1 MQATPLFILLTTL
14 FNYLFICIMNVNKN
28 VQRNTI
34 NEARVKMSDVQK
46 SGFDLSYSSQTSGG
60 IGKLLPT
67 SVQWIMAGDKFSGSN
82 SINAQF
88 EPLAVPMS
96 GRLKVESHNFFV
108 RMRNIYGRDWE
119 DYMIFNAGETGDVK
133 SLPTFNLKEL
143 MLYLE
148 SNKFPSIPAYS
159 DTAAKDL
166 YDAIV
171 LWASSAQ
178 NLADFTTV
186 DFMVEYRQAILNFA
200 AVNPYAS
207 VTTQDAYVDYAKTL
221 LYLVCDKLVGEG
233 SYLDFFGYP
242 IIDHRTVDKF
252 ISEAISKNASQKFSD
267 LVTDVPLNDAP
278 IRAFYYVWYAYYRNI
293 YTEPKK
299 RCINPRSW
307 SATPLDYATLFK
319 LLVPRFR
326 NWDIDTFTGA
336 QTDDVSR
343 HVSVVTSEIYQY
355 DNVLYSE
362 ANGYSYNTNSQNYAP
377 VDAGTQREYSQ
388 EGIISQDIHWI
399 DTEGTTHVQT
409 IPVPSIF
416 GSAFM
421 ANRGSVYST
430 NEGGTTNFM
439 ANNLPL
445 LQLRRTQMLE
455 RYLKRCFYSGDLYAD
470 YMKGIYGTTISDA
483 ISNIPEYIPGGS
495 SVPVNVSQEVNNT
508 STEYS
513 PAGTKTAVMQAD
525 AAGDSFVKFADEF
538 GLYLNIMSFLPEC
551 SYDGMPNQLLYT
563 QLFDFPIPQFSQ
575 QDDEHSHR
583 FELSRT
589 AVKTEQDA
597 SFRPFA
603 HHPYKHD
610 WRGRVNDFHGNAL
623 STRKVYNFG
632 RLFNY
637 QFDDNT
643 PKLNASFLH
652 CKPQLDMFISSNP
665 LNDVWFGYIDHKF
678 YVERALSAFTETI

>member
-1 MQATPLFILLTTL
+1 MQ
-14 FNYLFICIMNVNKN
+14 VNKN

-133 SLPTFNLKEL
+133 SLPTFNLKDL

-148 SNKFPSIPAYS
+148 TQKFPSIPAYS

-178 NLADFTTV
+178 NLADFTTL
-186 DFMVEYRQAILNFA
+186 DFMIEYRQAILNFA
-200 AVNPYAS
+200 AANPYSA
-207 VTTQDAYVDYAKTL
+207 VTTQDAYVDYAKTM

-252 ISEAISKNASQKFSD
+252 IAEAISKNTTQKFST

-326 NWDIDTFTGA
+326 NWDIDQFTGA

-343 HVSVVTSEIYQY
+343 HVSVV
-355 DNVLYSE
+355 E
-362 ANGYSYNTNSQNYAP
+362 ADFNLGAGQGMTNHSYTANLDEKNYIP
-377 VDAGTQREYSQ
+377 TDSGSVVEMLQ
-388 EGIISQDIHWI
+388 EGIISQQIHWI
-399 DTEGTTHVQT
+399 DTEGNTKVMDV
-409 IPVPSIF
+409 PVPSIF
-416 GSAFM
+416 GSAFI
-421 ANRGSVYST
+421 ANRGTTMST
-430 NEGGTTNFM
+430 TPTTNYDFRNM
-439 ANNLPL
+439 NLPL

-589 AVKTEQDA
+589 AVKVEQDA

-632 RLFNY
+632 RLFDY
-637 QFDDNT
+637 RFDDNT

>member
-1 MQATPLFILLTTL
+1 
-14 FNYLFICIMNVNKN
+14 MNVNKN

-119 DYMIFNAGETGDVK
+119 DYMIFNGGETGDVK
-133 SLPTFNLKEL
+133 SLPTFTIKGILE
-143 MLYLE
+143 YLE
-148 SNKFPSIPAYS
+148 LETSFPQLLPYS
-159 DTAAKDL
+159 ETAAKSLWDS
-166 YDAIV
+166 IV
-171 LWASSAQ
+171 EYNSQVKRLS
-178 NLADFTTV
+178 DFTTL
-186 DFMVEYRQAILNFA
+186 DFFTEYQDAMIKFIA
-200 AVNPYAS
+200 ANPYSA
-207 VTTQDAYVDYAKTL
+207 VTTQEAYFDFARTL
-221 LYLVCDKLVGEG
+221 LYMVFDKLLGEG
-233 SYLDFFGYP
+233 SYLDYFGYP
-242 IIDHRTVDKF
+242 IIDHRTIDKF
-252 ISEAISKNASQKFSD
+252 LIRAQGENKTYKFSE

-307 SATPLDYATLFK
+307 SASPLDYATLFK

-326 NWDIDTFTGA
+326 NWDIDQFTGA
-336 QTDDVSR
+336 QTDDISR
-343 HVSVVTSEIYQY
+343 HVSAMMATVDVV
-355 DNVLYSE
+355 
-362 ANGYSYNTNSQNYAP
+362 NGEPVGISTNNFSYNANPNNYEP
-377 VDAGTQREYSQ
+377 VDSPTSVEFVQ
-388 EGIISQDIHWI
+388 EGIISQQIHWI
-399 DTEGTTHVQT
+399 DTEGQNRTMDVP
-409 IPVPSIF
+409 IPSIF

-421 ANRGSVYST
+421 ANRGNVH
-430 NEGGTTNFM
+430 TTNNEM
-439 ANNLPL
+439 AYSQNLPL
-445 LQLRRTQMLE
+445 LQLRRSQMLE

-495 SVPVNVSQEVNNT
+495 SVPVNVSHEVNNT

-525 AAGDSFVKFADEF
+525 ASGDSFVKFADEF

-589 AVKTEQDA
+589 AVKLEQDD

-637 QFDDNT
+637 QSEST
-643 PKLNASFLH
+643 MPKLNASFLH

>member
-1 MQATPLFILLTTL
+1 MQ
-14 FNYLFICIMNVNKN
+14 VNKN
-28 VQRNTI
+28 VQRNTV

-96 GRLKVESHNFFV
+96 GRLKVESHNFYV

-133 SLPTFNLKEL
+133 SLPTFNLKDL

-148 SNKFPSIPAYS
+148 TQKFPSIPAYS
-159 DTAAKDL
+159 DSAAKDL

-178 NLADFTTV
+178 NLADFTTL

-200 AVNPYAS
+200 AANPYAS
-207 VTTQDAYVDYAKTL
+207 VTTQDAYVDYAKTM

-252 ISEAISKNASQKFSD
+252 IAEAISKNTTQKFSS

-307 SATPLDYATLFK
+307 SATPLGYATIFK

-326 NWDIDTFTGA
+326 NWDIDLFTGA

-343 HVSVVTSEIYQY
+343 HVSVMMSSADDSGMTVNNFQY
-355 DNVLYSE
+355 NDNP
-362 ANGYSYNTNSQNYAP
+362 ANYNP
-377 VDAGTQREYSQ
+377 VDSTSHVEYVQ
-388 EGIISQDIHWI
+388 EGIVNQDIHWI
-399 DTEGTTHVQT
+399 DTEGVSRNMRV
-409 IPVPSIF
+409 PVPTIF
-416 GSAFM
+416 GSAFI
-421 ANRGSVYST
+421 ANKGGLVNSLGSQGAVQ
-430 NEGGTTNFM
+430 
-439 ANNLPL
+439 NLPL

-563 QLFDFPIPQFSQ
+563 QLFDFPLPQFSQ

-589 AVKTEQDA
+589 AVKGEQDA

-632 RLFNY
+632 RLFDY
-637 QFDDNT
+637 RFDDNT

>member
-1 MQATPLFILLTTL
+1 MQ
-14 FNYLFICIMNVNKN
+14 VNKN

-133 SLPTFNLKEL
+133 SLPTFNLKDL

-148 SNKFPSIPAYS
+148 TQKFPSIPAYS
-159 DTAAKDL
+159 ETAAKDL

-178 NLADFTTV
+178 NLADFTTL

-200 AVNPYAS
+200 AANPYAS
-207 VTTQDAYVDYAKTL
+207 VTTQDAYVDYAKTM

-252 ISEAISKNASQKFSD
+252 IAEAISKNATQKFSA

-326 NWDIDTFTGA
+326 NWDIDQFTGA
-336 QTDDVSR
+336 QTDDISR
-343 HVSVVTSEIYQY
+343 HV
-355 DNVLYSE
+355 NVHLPTDQSQPNMTF
-362 ANGYSYNTNSQNYAP
+362 NGNPQNYEP
-377 VDAGTQREYSQ
+377 VDALLLPEMMQ
-388 EGIISQDIHWI
+388 EGITRQQIHWI
-399 DTEGTTHVQT
+399 DTEGQSKYMDV
-409 IPVPSIF
+409 PVPSIF
-416 GSAFM
+416 GSAFI
-421 ANRGSVYST
+421 ANRGDT
-430 NEGGTTNFM
+430 FTTDGMNP
-439 ANNLPL
+439 AVSISNTLPL

-483 ISNIPEYIPGGS
+483 VSNIPEYIPGGS

-508 STEYS
+508 STEFS

-525 AAGDSFVKFADEF
+525 ASGDSFVKFADEF

-551 SYDGMPNQLLYT
+551 SYDGMPNQLLYS

-589 AVKTEQDA
+589 AVKGEQEA

-632 RLFNY
+632 RLFDY
-637 QFDDNT
+637 RFDDNT